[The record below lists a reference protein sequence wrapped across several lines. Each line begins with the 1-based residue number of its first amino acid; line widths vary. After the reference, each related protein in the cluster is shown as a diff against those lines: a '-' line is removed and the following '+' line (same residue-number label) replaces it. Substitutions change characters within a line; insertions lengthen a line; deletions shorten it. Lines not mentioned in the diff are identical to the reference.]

1 MKMTVGEALSVLRLN
16 VPVTHDDVRKAFR
29 MKAKEFHPDKHF
41 NEASQEDAS
50 KQFLKIREASDLLMS
65 LSEVQINRPG
75 PERRTVQVVRR
86 AHPRQAPAAPSIM
99 DHPLVKE
106 IDNVVKLFHLAGKG
120 SSMQLL
126 KKYLG
131 EGRFSPGNWMGRMYE
146 RLFEKKFAGEDRMS
160 GFIYGFILFIRIL
173 WGSIF
178 MILAFFSM
186 SIVGLAVLV
195 LAFPPAAV
203 FYGVYWVYYQF
214 MKPISKKLNKSIQP
228 GNVQSWL
235 NARSTYLFYRTF
247 PLPIIGVIGWG
258 FVIICRSGTYY
269 VMTLSYLL
277 CLLFSLLAMS
287 ILYEWLQYF
296 KVKNREL

>member
-1 MKMTVGEALSVLRLN
+1 
-16 VPVTHDDVRKAFR
+16 
-29 MKAKEFHPDKHF
+29 
-41 NEASQEDAS
+41 
-50 KQFLKIREASDLLMS
+50 
-65 LSEVQINRPG
+65 
-75 PERRTVQVVRR
+75 
-86 AHPRQAPAAPSIM
+86 
-99 DHPLVKE
+99 
-106 IDNVVKLFHLAGKG
+106 
-120 SSMQLL
+120 
-126 KKYLG
+126 
-131 EGRFSPGNWMGRMYE
+131 
-146 RLFEKKFAGEDRMS
+146 
-160 GFIYGFILFIRIL
+160 
-173 WGSIF
+173 
-178 MILAFFSM
+178 
-186 SIVGLAVLV
+186 VGLAVLV

-203 FYGVYWVYYQF
+203 FYGVYWVYHQF